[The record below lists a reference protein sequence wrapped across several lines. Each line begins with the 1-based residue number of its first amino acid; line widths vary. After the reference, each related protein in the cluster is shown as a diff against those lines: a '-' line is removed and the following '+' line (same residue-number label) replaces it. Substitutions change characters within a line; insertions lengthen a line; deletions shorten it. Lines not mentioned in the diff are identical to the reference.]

1 MKIKLGTA
9 IMIFALVACGG
20 GGGMNYNNETA
31 ASTPTTTSGTNTM
44 QTTSATATTTS
55 NSAPTINDL
64 PMTMQVNE
72 NQTQIGD
79 VDATDS
85 DGDELGYMLGGADAD
100 LLQISPTGALSF
112 RDAPDYE
119 TKSSYTVTV
128 SVSDGT
134 DTTTQNLTINITDV
148 AETVSQAPV
157 ELVVIIQSVSDG
169 YSSSNK
175 YSVDGE
181 IAPTITL
188 EKGKTYRFLQSDASN
203 SNHPVRFSLTSNGTH
218 NNGTEFSDNV
228 SFVGQPGSIGA
239 YTQIQIPSDSNLT
252 TLYYYCS
259 NHSGMGGA
267 ITISTENSSGYG
279 ITPRS
284 Y

>member
-1 MKIKLGTA
+1 MVFKLGTVT
-9 IMIFALVACGG
+9 MIFALVACGG
-20 GGGMNYNNETA
+20 GGGMNYNNEA
-31 ASTPTTTSGTNTM
+31 ATFTPTT
-44 QTTSATATTTS
+44 SANATRIS
-55 NSAPTINDL
+55 NSVPTINGL
-64 PMTMQVNE
+64 PITMQVNE

-79 VDATDS
+79 VNATDS
-85 DGDELGYMLGGADAD
+85 DNDELSYMLTGADAD
-100 LLQISPTGALSF
+100 LLQISPTGTLSF
-112 RDAPDYE
+112 KDAPDYE

-134 DTTTQNLTINITDV
+134 DTATQNLTINITDV
-148 AETVSQAPV
+148 AETASEAPI
-157 ELVVIIQSVSDG
+157 ELVVIIQSVSGG

-175 YSVDGE
+175 YSVDGQ

-188 EKGKTYRFLQSDASN
+188 ERGKTYRFLQSDASN
-203 SNHPVRFSLTSNGTH
+203 SNHPVRFSLTSNGIH
-218 NNGTEFSDNV
+218 NNGTEFSENV

-259 NHSGMGGA
+259 NHSGMGGPV
-267 ITISTENSSGYG
+267 TVSTENSSGYG

>member
-9 IMIFALVACGG
+9 IMTFALVACGG
-20 GGGMNYNNETA
+20 GGGGEMNYTNEA
-31 ASTPTTTSGTNTM
+31 ATSTTPTTSANT
-44 QTTSATATTTS
+44 TTTS

-79 VDATDS
+79 VNATDS
-85 DGDELGYMLGGADAD
+85 DNDELDYMLGGADAD
-100 LLQISPTGALSF
+100 LLQISQTGTLSF

-148 AETVSQAPV
+148 VETVSQAPV

>member
-1 MKIKLGTA
+1 MKVKLSTA

-20 GGGMNYNNETA
+20 GGGGEMNYTNEA
-31 ASTPTTTSGTNTM
+31 ATSTTP
-44 QTTSATATTTS
+44 TS
-55 NSAPTINDL
+55 NSAPMINDL

-72 NQTQIGD
+72 NQTQIAD
-79 VDATDS
+79 VNATDS
-85 DGDELGYMLGGADAD
+85 DNDELDYMLGGADAE
-100 LLQISPTGALSF
+100 LLQISPTGTLSF
-112 RDAPDYE
+112 KDAPDYE

-128 SVSDGT
+128 TVSDGT

-148 AETVSQAPV
+148 AETTSEAPV

-181 IAPTITL
+181 IAPTIML
-188 EKGKTYRFLQSDASN
+188 ERGKTYRFLQSDASN
-203 SNHPVRFSLTSNGTH
+203 SSHPVRFSLTSNGIH

-267 ITISTENSSGYG
+267 VTIGTGNSSGYG
-279 ITPRS
+279 ITPKS

>member
-1 MKIKLGTA
+1 MKVKLGTA

-20 GGGMNYNNETA
+20 GGGGEMNYTNEA
-31 ASTPTTTSGTNTM
+31 ATSTTPTTSANT
-44 QTTSATATTTS
+44 TTTS

-79 VDATDS
+79 VNATDS
-85 DGDELGYMLGGADAD
+85 DNDELDYMLGGADAD
-100 LLQISPTGALSF
+100 LLQISPTGTLSF

-267 ITISTENSSGYG
+267 VTISTENSSGYG